1 MFDVPAGAAWILR
14 RLCGQ
19 GHTAYVVGG
28 CVRDSLLGL
37 TPKDW
42 DLCTSATPE
51 EMRRVFSGCHVV
63 ETGMKHG
70 TLTVVLDHIP
80 YEVTTYRVDGA
91 YTDHR
96 HPDGVTFVADVKEDL
111 ARRDFTVN
119 AMAYHPDTG
128 LVDAFGGQEDLRR
141 GVIRCVGEAERRFNE
156 DALRILRALRFASAY
171 GFTIDES
178 TASAIHALKS
188 TLHDVAA
195 ERIRVEMAKLLCGR
209 GVGAILREYSDVII
223 ELFPRLAPMVGF
235 EQHTP
240 YHRYDV
246 WEHTVRAVE
255 ASAPAEVMR
264 LTMLLH
270 DSGKPDCFTMD
281 DRGVGHAYGHPKRS
295 AAIAEE
301 ILSYL
306 KVDNATHESVLQ
318 LVENHDIPLDTQRRL
333 LIRRLHQFGEGP
345 LRQLIDVQRADGLAK
360 GTAAREEIEARA
372 AGLHAAL
379 DELLASQPCVT
390 LKDLAVRGGDVT
402 ALGIRGKAVGECLNA
417 LLEQVMGERIPNDRE
432 ALLEE
437 ARAWRE
443 QSLKQHPSAM
453 RRIE

>member
-1 MFDVPAGAAWILR
+1 MFNVPKGAAWILH
-14 RLCGQ
+14 RLCEQ
-19 GHTAYVVGG
+19 GYTAYVVGG

-51 EMRRVFSGCHVV
+51 EMQRVFSGCHVV
-63 ETGMKHG
+63 ETGLKHG

-141 GVIRCVGEAERRFNE
+141 GVIRCVGEAERRFDE
-156 DALRILRALRFASAY
+156 DALRILRALRFASSY
-171 GFTIDES
+171 GFSIEEKT
-178 TASAIHALKS
+178 TSAIHALKS

-209 GVGAILREYSDVII
+209 GVGAILREYSDVFT
-223 ELFPRLAPMVGF
+223 ELFPQLAPMVGF

-240 YHRYDV
+240 YHRFDV

-255 ASAPAEVMR
+255 AVAPTEVMR

-270 DSGKPDCFTMD
+270 DSGKPNCFTLD
-281 DRGVGHAYGHPKRS
+281 DQGVGHAYGHPKHS
-295 AAIAEE
+295 LVIAEE

-306 KVDNATHESVLQ
+306 KVDNATHDRVLL
-318 LVENHDIPLDTQRRL
+318 LVENHDIPLESQRRL
-333 LIRRLHQFGEGP
+333 MIRRLHQFGEEA
-345 LRQLIDVQRADGLAK
+345 LRQLIDVQRADGMAK
-360 GTAAREEIEARA
+360 GTVSREEIEARA
-372 AGLHAAL
+372 AELHAAL
-379 DELLASQPCVT
+379 EDLLASQPCVT

-402 ALGIRGKAVGECLNA
+402 ALGIKGKSVGECLNS
-417 LLEQVMGERIPNDRE
+417 LLEQVMNESIPNDRKV
-432 ALLEE
+432 LLEE
-437 ARAWRE
+437 AKAWRE
-443 QSLKQHPSAM
+443 KNRA
-453 RRIE
+453 